1 MYLGLCVG
9 VLVLPFGFMF
19 VAGAVALNVGAAA
32 VAVASHL
39 DDAGVSL

>member
-1 MYLGLCVG
+1 MYLGLCIG

-19 VAGAVALNVGAAA
+19 VAGAVALDVGAA
-32 VAVASHL
+32 VAAASHL